1 MLFEVNFEVRVLGWQ
16 KVGIEKFV
24 GFEMLRISM
33 DEKQS
38 YTGWSGEGM
47 VEFNEAFF
55 AELCMECVVR
65 NGNLFFAETCFVEL
79 RLHLNPQA
87 RR

>member
-38 YTGWSGEGM
+38 YTG
-47 VEFNEAFF
+47 
-55 AELCMECVVR
+55 
-65 NGNLFFAETCFVEL
+65 
-79 RLHLNPQA
+79 
-87 RR
+87 